1 MHGSEKST
9 LSVSIWCI
17 SKTKRNRNESQC
29 TLNRVGFTGPAGLA
43 SSAHGSMFGVVM
55 VLAVKT
61 QLPASWLMS
70 QAGPASQTQGWNL
83 LKMLTLAQVPVEL
96 ELVLKLWA
104 QVPVE
109 LELVLKLWAQVPME
123 LELVSKLWAQVTVV
137 LVGLDQGN
145 ARGYAPLQKGMW
157 AYPELEWDGPLSPA
171 CCPLLLVLG

>member
-29 TLNRVGFTGPAGLA
+29 TQNRMGFTGPAGLA
-43 SSAHGSMFGVVM
+43 SSSHGSMFGVVM

-70 QAGPASQTQGWNL
+70 QAGPASQTQGWNP

-104 QVPVE
+104 QV
-109 LELVLKLWAQVPME
+109 
-123 LELVSKLWAQVTVV
+123 TVV
-137 LVGLDQGN
+137 LVGLDQGS
-145 ARGYAPLQKGMW
+145 ARGYAPLQTGMW

>member
-17 SKTKRNRNESQC
+17 SKTKRNRNESQS
-29 TLNRVGFTGPAGLA
+29 TLNRMGFTGPAGLA

-109 LELVLKLWAQVPME
+109 LELVLT
-123 LELVSKLWAQVTVV
+123 LWAQVTVV

-145 ARGYAPLQKGMW
+145 ARGYAPLQTGMW

>member
-104 QVPVE
+104 QV
-109 LELVLKLWAQVPME
+109 
-123 LELVSKLWAQVTVV
+123 TVV
-137 LVGLDQGN
+137 LVGLDQGS
-145 ARGYAPLQKGMW
+145 ARGYAPLQTGMW

-171 CCPLLLVLG
+171 CCPHLLVLG

>member
-1 MHGSEKST
+1 MHDSERST

-29 TLNRVGFTGPAGLA
+29 TQNRMGFTDPAGLA

-70 QAGPASQTQGWNL
+70 QAGPASQTQGWNP

-109 LELVLKLWAQVPME
+109 LELVLKLWAQV
-123 LELVSKLWAQVTVV
+123 TVV

-145 ARGYAPLQKGMW
+145 ARGYAPLQTGMW

-171 CCPLLLVLG
+171 CCPHLLVLG

>member
-104 QVPVE
+104 QVP
-109 LELVLKLWAQVPME
+109 ME

-137 LVGLDQGN
+137 LVGLDQWN
-145 ARGYAPLQKGMW
+145 ARGYAPLQTGMW

>member
-1 MHGSEKST
+1 MHDSERST

-104 QVPVE
+104 QVP
-109 LELVLKLWAQVPME
+109 ME